1 MKNKSE
7 KSIKDDN
14 IHFRVTSLQ
23 KEQIT
28 QKAEELGMP
37 VSGFLLNLV
46 EQDKIKIIDGKA
58 LAAEVY
64 KLNRKLDLL
73 EKYPAIPVQEIRD
86 VVSQGIVDI
95 IKASEEK

>member
-7 KSIKDDN
+7 KSIKDDDV
-14 IHFRVTSLQ
+14 HFRVTSFQ
-23 KEQIT
+23 KERIT
-28 QKAEELGMP
+28 KKAEEFGMS

-46 EQDKIKIIDGKA
+46 EQDKINIIDGKA

-64 KLNRKLDLL
+64 KLNRKLNLL